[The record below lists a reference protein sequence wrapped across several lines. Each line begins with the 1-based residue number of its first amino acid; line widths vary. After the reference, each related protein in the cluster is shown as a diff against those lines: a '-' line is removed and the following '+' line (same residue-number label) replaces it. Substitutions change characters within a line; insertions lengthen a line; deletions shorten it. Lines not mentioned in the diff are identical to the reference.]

1 MEENLT
7 LREME
12 DSFIR
17 DLNELGDWFLQYEYL
32 LAISGE
38 LAHIPAEERTEE
50 RRVQGCQSGVW
61 LKLSCREGR
70 IRVLADSDPLIIRGL
85 LAIIVFTLDGRT
97 PEEVAS
103 YEPRFLT
110 QTELHRQ
117 ISTDRFRG
125 LNAVVGAIRDFA
137 AACVEEEKGGDQDGA

>member
-7 LREME
+7 LLEME

-38 LAHIPAEERTEE
+38 LPHIPAEERTED

-85 LAIIVFTLDGRT
+85 LAIIVFTLDGRA

-110 QTELHRQ
+110 ATGLQKQ
-117 ISTDRFRG
+117 ISVDRFNG
-125 LNAVVGAIRDFA
+125 INSVISTIKDFA
-137 AACVEEEKGGDQDGA
+137 AGHLRE